1 MLDSRAPGGGGAQQQ
16 QGNYA
21 EEEQRRIADVERRVE
36 ELMVEARWWRV
47 ANSAQWVAWG
57 IVQANI
63 PELEE
68 WDRAC
73 RTPSAGA
80 PGGEVEDMEKLD
92 LEDGGVDGKGDCG
105 EGAATATAAAD
116 GGEVAAGGKEGV
128 EEGENGSDGE
138 EKEDD
143 EFDYVAYAQDRAMFF
158 WGDCVALG
166 LVKLEDLPKN
176 VQEAVKIV
184 DY

>member
-1 MLDSRAPGGGGAQQQ
+1 MLDSRAPAGGVVQEG
-16 QGNYA
+16 YA
-21 EEEQRRIADVERRVE
+21 VEEQRRIADVERRVE

-68 WDRAC
+68 FDRAC
-73 RTPSAGA
+73 RTPSARA
-80 PGGEVEDMEKLD
+80 PDGEVEGMERLD
-92 LEDGGVDGKGDCG
+92 LEDGVVDGGG
-105 EGAATATAAAD
+105 GGAVAD
-116 GGEVAAGGKEGV
+116 GEEGGV
-128 EEGENGSDGE
+128 EEGENSE
-138 EKEDD
+138 EGNEEDD

>member
-1 MLDSRAPGGGGAQQQ
+1 MLDSRAPAGGVVQEG
-16 QGNYA
+16 YA
-21 EEEQRRIADVERRVE
+21 VEEQRRLADVERRVE

-68 WDRAC
+68 FDRAC
-73 RTPSAGA
+73 RTPSARA
-80 PGGEVEDMEKLD
+80 PDGEVEGIERLD
-92 LEDGGVDGKGDCG
+92 LEDGVVDGGG
-105 EGAATATAAAD
+105 GGAVAD
-116 GGEVAAGGKEGV
+116 GEEGGV
-128 EEGENGSDGE
+128 EEGENSEGNE
-138 EKEDD
+138 EDD

>member
-1 MLDSRAPGGGGAQQQ
+1 MLDSRGPAGGGSAQ
-16 QGNYA
+16 GGYA
-21 EEEQRRIADVERRVE
+21 EEEQRRIAEVERRVE

-68 WDRAC
+68 YDAAC
-73 RTPSAGA
+73 RTPSASA
-80 PGGEVEDMEKLD
+80 PDGEVEKMEKLD
-92 LEDGGVDGKGDCG
+92 LEDSAVSGAQNGG
-105 EGAATATAAAD
+105 EGNTAATATATAT
-116 GGEVAAGGKEGV
+116 AGDV
-128 EEGENGSDGE
+128 EED
-138 EKEDD
+138 KEDD

>member
-1 MLDSRAPGGGGAQQQ
+1 MLDSRGPPGGDAVPGG
-16 QGNYA
+16 YA

-68 WDRAC
+68 YDAAC
-73 RTPSAGA
+73 RTPSADA
-80 PGGEVEDMEKLD
+80 PDGEVGEMEKLD
-92 LEDGGVDGKGDCG
+92 LEDGGEGVVNGEDEEGDS
-105 EGAATATAAAD
+105 ED
-116 GGEVAAGGKEGV
+116 GGSV
-128 EEGENGSDGE
+128 EGED
-138 EKEDD
+138 KEDD

-166 LVKLEDLPKN
+166 LVRLEDLPGN